1 MEIPSENNQ
10 GVLRKENQRKTENVN
25 KACHLIFVK
34 IDIFVCFIFVFVEE
48 ITKFQNKHFCSFSKY
63 QKL

>member
-10 GVLRKENQRKTENVN
+10 GVLWKENQRKTKNVN
-25 KACHLIFVK
+25 KAWHLIFVK

-48 ITKFQNKHFCSFSKY
+48 ITRFQN
-63 QKL
+63 